1 MFGPQPPWCS
11 FLKKLHCSCNK
22 LQPILYSNRFIWS
35 STLYHQTLMISRWSY
50 VFYYY
55 SSLSSVA
62 LICKGWMRMALR
74 MVCKQQTVLPQGFG
88 DGFSVYLRTVR
99 CGVVRFITAGAW
111 VWNTTAPSSVGVHI
125 TRCQKKS
132 QIMQIWAWKKVTGSI
147 VLLQHFAAMS
157 CEVKLNTLQGGVIT
171 LDIPIT
177 ATVRELKVMLLTKHP
192 CRDPIERNILK
203 VELLRDS

>member
-1 MFGPQPPWCS
+1 MSTYFFTVVLYLMWPQIDS
-11 FLKKLHCSCNK
+11 T
-22 LQPILYSNRFIWS
+22 IYSNRFIWS

-111 VWNTTAPSSVGVHI
+111 VWNITPPSNDSFHSVGVHI

-132 QIMQIWAWKKVTGSI
+132 QIMQIWAWKKSHGV
-147 VLLQHFAAMS
+147 HRPFAAMS
-157 CEVKLNTLQGGVIT
+157 CEVELNTLQGGVIT